1 MTEICFNK
9 DIKDSFVKVLI
20 ATKEENIN
28 YGITG
33 NIIDRSTFNK
43 LKTLLNREDE
53 ENDDSYIGAVKYVNN
68 NLLPAVKRIIEEDPE
83 AVIVV
88 CSDHGNRFGIL
99 SLKYVNRI
107 LNMLYYGGEKT
118 TSFEG
123 LSSVNTLR
131 FILNREFGL
140 EMEYLELPSK
150 KGVK

>member
-53 ENDDSYIGAVKYVNN
+53 ENDDK
-68 NLLPAVKRIIEEDPE
+68 K
-83 AVIVV
+83 
-88 CSDHGNRFGIL
+88 
-99 SLKYVNRI
+99 
-107 LNMLYYGGEKT
+107 
-118 TSFEG
+118 
-123 LSSVNTLR
+123 SVNKLDTIKEVVVLLR
-131 FILNREFGL
+131 TSNLSTENDIQNLGAKLYQIIVMFC
-140 EMEYLELPSK
+140 
-150 KGVK
+150 